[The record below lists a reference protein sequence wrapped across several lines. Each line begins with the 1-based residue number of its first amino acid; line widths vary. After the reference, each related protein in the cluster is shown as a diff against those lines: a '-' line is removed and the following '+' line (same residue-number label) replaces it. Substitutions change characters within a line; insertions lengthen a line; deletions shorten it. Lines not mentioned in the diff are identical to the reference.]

1 MPSDAS
7 HSSGVLRDE
16 ALKLLLAERG
26 LAIVPVTMG
35 ETSMVPHLAGG
46 DAVLAAPLTTPPAAG
61 DLLLYRQQDYW
72 VVHRCLG
79 RSAGRDGRSG
89 FRTRGDGRNVLD
101 PLLASDDV
109 LARVIA
115 LRRGGVWRSL
125 SGPAARVYATGMAWH
140 DFSWAA
146 AGHLARRA
154 GLGTLVARC
163 DLLVLQLLAPFVFP
177 LCHRR
182 IPRPEASSPET
193 TV

>member
-16 ALKLLLAERG
+16 ALKLLLADRG
-26 LAIVPVTMG
+26 LAVVPVTMG
-35 ETSMVPHLAGG
+35 ETSMVPHLVGG
-46 DAVLAAPLTTPPAAG
+46 DAVLAVPLTTPPALG

-79 RSAGRDGRSG
+79 RSVGRDGRSG
-89 FRTRGDGRNVLD
+89 LRTRGDGRNVLD
-101 PLLASDDV
+101 PLLAQDDV
-109 LARVIA
+109 LARVVA

-125 SGPAARVYATGMAWH
+125 SGPAARVYAKGMTWH
-140 DFSWAA
+140 DLCWAA
-146 AGHLARRA
+146 AGHFARKA

-163 DLLVLQLLAPFVFP
+163 DRLALHVFVPFVFP

-182 IPRPEASSPET
+182 IPRPEAPSPET

>member
-1 MPSDAS
+1 MTSDPS

-16 ALKLLLAERG
+16 ALRLLLSARG
-26 LAIVPVTMG
+26 AAIVPVMAG

-46 DAVLAAPLTTPPAAG
+46 DAVLASPLTTPPAPG

-79 RSAGRDGRSG
+79 RAIGPDGRSG

-101 PLLASDDV
+101 PLLAPESV
-109 LARVIA
+109 LARVVA
-115 LRRGGVWRSL
+115 VRRAGTWRSL
-125 SGPAARVYATGMAWH
+125 SGPAARVYATAMAWH
-140 DFSWAA
+140 DLAWAA
-146 AGHLARRA
+146 AGHVARKA

-163 DLLVLQLLAPFVFP
+163 DLGTLDVLVPFAFP

-182 IPRPEASSPET
+182 ILPPAAPSPET